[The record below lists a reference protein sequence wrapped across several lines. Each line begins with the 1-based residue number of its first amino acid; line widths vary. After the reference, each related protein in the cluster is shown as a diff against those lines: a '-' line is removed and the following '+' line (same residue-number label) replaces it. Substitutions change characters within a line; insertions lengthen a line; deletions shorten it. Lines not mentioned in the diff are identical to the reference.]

1 MVNLPSPF
9 REIDRIQLTFDRPTD
24 IEPLSRITE
33 SYNSK
38 VKLWIAREDRNS
50 GLAFSGNKVRKL
62 EYVLAD
68 ALAQGA
74 DTIVTTGG
82 IQSNHMCQT
91 SAAAARLGFEVAL
104 YPEDR
109 VASDDKEYRY
119 LGNIQAN
126 DILGAETF
134 PADTSESTVMETL
147 KRRERK
153 PYFIP
158 PGASSHPLGG
168 LGYARWVFDLLE
180 QETKLDVTFDAITL
194 VAGSCST
201 LGGILAGLKLAQ
213 KQKMPGSKK
222 RLIGISVMREAE
234 QDVKNLV
241 LQIARTTASRI
252 GVSVDDITADDFEVH
267 TSYLGE
273 GYGKLNDSTA
283 DSMKKLA
290 RMEGI
295 LTDPVYTGKA
305 FTGLLDIIDK
315 GGLDGDNVL
324 FLHTGG
330 QNVLSAYPQLR

>member
-1 MVNLPSPF
+1 M
-9 REIDRIQLTFDRPTD
+9 
-24 IEPLSRITE
+24 
-33 SYNSK
+33 
-38 VKLWIAREDRNS
+38 A
-50 GLAFSGNKVRKL
+50 
-62 EYVLAD
+62 
-68 ALAQGA
+68 
-74 DTIVTTGG
+74 
-82 IQSNHMCQT
+82 SN
-91 SAAAARLGFEVAL
+91 
-104 YPEDR
+104 
-109 VASDDKEYRY
+109 DKEYRY

-126 DILGAETF
+126 GILGAETF
-134 PADTSESTVMETL
+134 PPDTSESTVMETL

-180 QETKLDVTFDAITL
+180 QEKKLEVTFDAIAL

-213 KQKMPGSKK
+213 KEKMPGSKK
-222 RLIGISVMREAE
+222 RLIGFSVLRENE
-234 QDVKNLV
+234 QDVKDLV
-241 LQIARTTASRI
+241 LQIARTTASKI
-252 GVSVDDITADDFEVH
+252 GVPLDDITADNFEVH
-267 TSYLGE
+267 TAYLGE
-273 GYGKLNDSTA
+273 GYGKLNESTA
-283 DSMKKLA
+283 NAMKKLA

-315 GGLDGDNVL
+315 GELNGGNVL

>member
-1 MVNLPSPF
+1 MDL
-9 REIDRIQLTFDRPTD
+9 DW
-24 IEPLSRITE
+24 PLQ
-33 SYNSK
+33 K
-38 VKLWIAREDRNS
+38 
-50 GLAFSGNKVRKL
+50 
-62 EYVLAD
+62 
-68 ALAQGA
+68 
-74 DTIVTTGG
+74 
-82 IQSNHMCQT
+82 
-91 SAAAARLGFEVAL
+91 VAL

-126 DILGAETF
+126 GILGAETF

-147 KRRERK
+147 KRRESK

-180 QETKLDVTFDAITL
+180 QEKKLDVTFDTITL

-213 KQKMPGSKK
+213 KEEMPDSKK
-222 RLIGISVMREAE
+222 RLIGISVLRENE
-234 QDVKNLV
+234 QDVKDLV
-241 LQIARTTASRI
+241 LQIARTTASKI
-252 GVSVDDITADDFEVH
+252 GVPLDDITADDFEVH
-267 TSYLGE
+267 TDYLGE
-273 GYGKLNDSTA
+273 GYGKLNESTA
-283 DSMKKLA
+283 NTMKKLA

-315 GGLDGDNVL
+315 GELDGDNVL

-330 QNVLSAYPQLR
+330 QNVLSAYPKLR

>member
-1 MVNLPSPF
+1 LF
-9 REIDRIQLTFDRPTD
+9 Q
-24 IEPLSRITE
+24 
-33 SYNSK
+33 K
-38 VKLWIAREDRNS
+38 
-50 GLAFSGNKVRKL
+50 
-62 EYVLAD
+62 
-68 ALAQGA
+68 
-74 DTIVTTGG
+74 
-82 IQSNHMCQT
+82 
-91 SAAAARLGFEVAL
+91 VAL

-109 VASDDKEYRY
+109 VASNDKEYRY

-126 DILGAETF
+126 GILGAETF

-147 KRRERK
+147 KSRERK

-180 QETKLDVTFDAITL
+180 QEKKLDVTFDAITL

-213 KQKMPGSKK
+213 KEKMPGSKK
-222 RLIGISVMREAE
+222 RLIGISVLRETE
-234 QDVKNLV
+234 QDVKDLV
-241 LQIARTTASRI
+241 LQIARTTASKI
-252 GVSVDDITADDFEVH
+252 GVPLDDITADDFEVH
-267 TSYLGE
+267 TAYLGE
-273 GYGKLNDSTA
+273 GYGKLNESTA
-283 DSMKKLA
+283 DAMKKLA

-315 GGLDGDNVL
+315 GELDGDNVL

-330 QNVLSAYPQLR
+330 QNVLSAYPHLR